1 MATIA
6 TVVSVSGKAY
16 AFNPVTRV
24 ARLLKAG
31 DSIDRD
37 EIVQTA
43 AGAQVEVKFL
53 DGKSFVVEPE
63 HAVRM
68 DESVAPTSSDS
79 AATAR
84 EGAVTPEAIIETLAR
99 GGDLTEQLEATAAGL
114 GGGGGG
120 QGNSGFVRLL
130 RISEEVTPLSYAYDT
145 GLLPGIETLQS
156 EPIQEEPADLPP
168 LALRVFQVE
177 VADGDGSY
185 NLFFGSVPEGSTALY
200 VVLAVDETGN
210 PLTTVPAGTVNV
222 SFTDGSAT
230 GGVDYVGAGQTVSLG
245 ELFQADIL
253 DDYFADNA
261 ETFSVDASSY
271 SDATSYSVVTY
282 TGTGTIISD
291 NSATPGPGGPEGPDG
306 PEDTVQIQIFAVV
319 DGQLLPANTVIEGE
333 TAHYVVHLT
342 DSAGNIITGAS
353 GNVTIAFNDGTAVS
367 PNDYTHRVVT
377 IGLGVEFTADA
388 VDDTAVESSENFT
401 VNASDYTGAGGYENV
416 LYGPSVTTVITDN
429 DVAPTQP
436 PPTQPP
442 PTEPPPTEPPPTEPP
457 PTDPPP
463 TQAPPE
469 FRITG
474 PVKVDEDV
482 GTVTYTISLNK
493 VYDQTVSVQYATQ
506 DGTAVAGQDY
516 TAISGVVTFPPGQ
529 TSTTVRVPISAD
541 TVDEPDENYL
551 IVLSAAVGAS
561 ISKTEGEVTTTIFD
575 NDGPPAFRINDFK
588 VPEGETAIFTVTRV
602 GDSSKEQKVTV
613 TRSLEAGDTAESED
627 FVATPQTITQTI
639 TFAVGQTEAYFAV
652 PTYADEP
659 KKIFEGPETF
669 TVTLSNP
676 TNGAVIDDPTGIGT
690 ILDDGSDGTTPPK
703 AYPLQLPNDDRPVV
717 SEVSSDAV
725 QEGETLSFTV
735 TLSNASEFVEH
746 VALKLVNGTATVLGK
761 NADIGTVSINGDPI
775 EVGVFGDFSFSVG
788 AGVTEF
794 TVTIATTIDANDE
807 SRAPESF
814 TLQAATDYQL
824 VSANG
829 TGTIA
834 EGDGTIVDP
843 ITTTDWVDE
852 SALDSDGNSPGS
864 SREIAQGV
872 ITLPDGWSVTNGSV
886 STAVAGAIVEIKT
899 TSDGVTGY
907 TYKLQDSIVTPAGQ
921 SSIIDTIHYT
931 MTDGT
936 TEVANSLVVTVYD
949 DGPVVKDANNA
960 NLLDTAVDQ
969 ILTGVIVYDLGAD
982 GTGPNG
988 DGSFPGGV
996 TLDASALEG
1005 LHSRGDPI
1013 EWAVGD
1019 SNNDGIDELIGTA
1032 THDGETRDVLRLEV
1046 LEDESP
1052 ADGSFTLSLFD
1063 VIDLESN
1070 TQHFSVGAILAG
1082 SPTTSLL
1089 IKDAN
1094 TGDGTMYVLAT
1105 PLAGDLNN
1113 KGELEINA
1121 DNGELGISD
1130 TGLDFTGSGTTT
1142 PESVQLEFG
1151 STVADGSIAT
1161 PALINN
1167 LQVFGFDASGKSD
1180 PDSFEWVAWR
1190 GNLKVGEGEVSN
1202 SKTELGGPN
1211 FVFNDH
1217 ISVDDPQGF
1226 DTLVITMTSG
1236 HFKFSGFDY
1245 EDITYQ
1251 PTTLKFGYT
1260 VSDGEN
1266 DSIVNGEF
1274 SATLHPTDP
1283 TTEVLTYETQVKH
1296 PDAEIQGS

>member
-1 MATIA
+1 MAIIA

-24 ARLLKAG
+24 ARLLKNG
-31 DSIDRD
+31 DPIDRD

-43 AGAQVEVKFL
+43 AGAQVEVQFL

-84 EGAVTPEAIIETLAR
+84 EGAVTPEAIIEALAR

-156 EPIQEEPADLPP
+156 EPIEEEPAELPP

-282 TGTGTIISD
+282 TGTGTVISD

-367 PNDYTHRVVT
+367 PNDYTHSVVT

-436 PPTQPP
+436 PPTD
-442 PTEPPPTEPPPTEPP
+442 PP

-474 PVKVDEDV
+474 PVEVDEDV
-482 GTVTYTISLNK
+482 GTVTYKISLNK

-516 TAISGVVTFPPGQ
+516 TAISGTVTFTPGQ
-529 TSTTVRVPISAD
+529 TSTTVTVPIAED

-561 ISKTEGEVTTTIFD
+561 VSKTEGEVTTTIFD
-575 NDGPPAFRINDFK
+575 NDGPPTFRINDYD

-602 GDSSKEQKVTV
+602 GDSSKEQSVTV
-613 TRSLEAGDTAESED
+613 TTSLEAGNTAEAND
-627 FVATPQTITQTI
+627 FVATEETI
-639 TFAVGQTEAYFAV
+639 TFAVGQTVAYFEV
-652 PTYADEP
+652 PTNADEP
-659 KKIFEGPETF
+659 EKIFEGPETF

-676 TNGAVIDDPTGIGT
+676 TNGAVIDDAAGVGT
-690 ILDDGSDGTTPPK
+690 ILDDG
-703 AYPLQLPNDDRPVV
+703 PVV

-735 TLSNASEFVEH
+735 TLSNASEFDEH
-746 VALKLVNGTATVLGK
+746 VALKLVKETATVVGE
-761 NADIGTVSINGDPI
+761 NADIGTVSVNGQQVTVDDS
-775 EVGVFGDFSFSVG
+775 GNFSVSVE

-794 TVTIATTIDANDE
+794 TVTIATTIDAIDE
-807 SRAPESF
+807 SGAPESF

-824 VSANG
+824 VSA
-829 TGTIA
+829 
-834 EGDGTIVDP
+834 EGDGTIVDL

-872 ITLPDGWSVTNGSV
+872 ITLPDGWSVKDGSV
-886 STAVAGAIVEIKT
+886 STAVAGAIVAIETI
-899 TSDGVTGY
+899 DGVTGY
-907 TYKLQDSIVTPAGQ
+907 TYTLQDSVLTPAGQ

-936 TEVANSLVVTVYD
+936 TEVANSLAVTVYD
-949 DGPVVKDANNA
+949 DGPVVEDANNA
-960 NLLDTAVDQ
+960 KLLNSADDQ
-969 ILTGVIVYDLGAD
+969 ILAKVIVYDLGAD
-982 GTGPNG
+982 GTAP
-988 DGSFPGGV
+988 DGSGGVLGGV

-1005 LHSRGDPI
+1005 LRSRGDLI
-1013 EWAVGD
+1013 DWTVVD

-1032 THDGETRDVLRLEV
+1032 THDGTPRPVLRLEV
-1046 LEDESP
+1046 LNDTTP
-1052 ADGSFTLSLFD
+1052 ADGSFTLSLLD

-1089 IKDAN
+1089 IEDAN

-1113 KGELEINA
+1113 ENKLEINA
-1121 DNGELGISD
+1121 NNGALGISD

-1167 LQVFGFDASGKSD
+1167 LQVFGFDASGNSD

-1266 DSIVNGEF
+1266 DIIVNGEF